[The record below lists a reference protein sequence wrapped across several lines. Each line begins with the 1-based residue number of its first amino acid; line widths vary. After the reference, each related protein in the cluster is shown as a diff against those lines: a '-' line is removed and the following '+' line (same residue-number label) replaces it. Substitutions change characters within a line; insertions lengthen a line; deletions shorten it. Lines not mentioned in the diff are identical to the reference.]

1 MLGEAIILPSLIIS
15 IAYQECWEY
24 VVMNGDKIG
33 IISQKSLPIKTIN
46 IPNGTRLY
54 FGYNFCLELKLRVLG
69 HRNVQ

>member
-33 IISQKSLPIKTIN
+33 IISQKKSSNKNDQYSQWHSSIFRLQFLFGTKT
-46 IPNGTRLY
+46 
-54 FGYNFCLELKLRVLG
+54 
-69 HRNVQ
+69 